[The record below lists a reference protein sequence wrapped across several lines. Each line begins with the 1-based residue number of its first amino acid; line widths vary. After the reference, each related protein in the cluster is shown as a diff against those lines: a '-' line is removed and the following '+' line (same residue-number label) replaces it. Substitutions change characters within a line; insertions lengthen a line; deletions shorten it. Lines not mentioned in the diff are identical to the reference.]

1 MSHPTNDKITDAQ
14 QDIKD
19 QEDYV
24 REVDTA
30 IINAIVNSNNLPL

>member
-19 QEDYV
+19 QE
-24 REVDTA
+24 E
-30 IINAIVNSNNLPL
+30 LPKYILFKIYE